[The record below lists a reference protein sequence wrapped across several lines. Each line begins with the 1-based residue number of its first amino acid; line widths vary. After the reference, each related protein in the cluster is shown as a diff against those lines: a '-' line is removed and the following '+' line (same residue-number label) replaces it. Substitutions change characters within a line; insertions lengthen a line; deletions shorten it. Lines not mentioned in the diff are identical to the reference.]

1 MIPRALPLWAAAA
14 AVGLLPLHAAQAAS
28 SVKFP
33 DKVCDITHYGAEGH
47 RLQIALNT
55 DAIQK
60 AIDYCAAAGGG
71 TVLVPKGNFL
81 TNPLF
86 LKNNIQLKLEKD
98 ATLVASTEVAAY
110 RGDDKTRYAEA
121 ENGWLPFS
129 ASATRKTWP
138 SSVKA
143 LSTARAQC
151 GGNAGGKIS
160 APPARKAVPTGR
172 G

>member
-60 AIDYCAAAGGG
+60 AIDDCAAAGGG
-71 TVLVPKGNFL
+71 AGQMMERQFPDQPAVS
-81 TNPLF
+81 
-86 LKNNIQLKLEKD
+86 EKQ
-98 ATLVASTEVAAY
+98 Y
-110 RGDDKTRYAEA
+110 
-121 ENGWLPFS
+121 S
-129 ASATRKTWP
+129 A
-138 SSVKA
+138 
-143 LSTARAQC
+143 
-151 GGNAGGKIS
+151 
-160 APPARKAVPTGR
+160 
-172 G
+172 

>member
-1 MIPRALPLWAAAA
+1 
-14 AVGLLPLHAAQAAS
+14 
-28 SVKFP
+28 
-33 DKVCDITHYGAEGH
+33 
-47 RLQIALNT
+47 
-55 DAIQK
+55 
-60 AIDYCAAAGGG
+60 
-71 TVLVPKGNFL
+71 VLVPKGNFL

-121 ENGWLPFS
+121 KTAGCRLS
-129 ASATRKTWP
+129 ASPTRKTWP

-143 LSTARAQC
+143 LSTARARC
-151 GGNAGGKIS
+151 GGSAGGKIS
-160 APPARKAVPTGR
+160 APPARKAVPTDR

>member
-60 AIDYCAAAGGG
+60 RLMTALPPEGNGAGAERQFPDQPA
-71 TVLVPKGNFL
+71 VS
-81 TNPLF
+81 
-86 LKNNIQLKLEKD
+86 EKQ
-98 ATLVASTEVAAY
+98 Y
-110 RGDDKTRYAEA
+110 
-121 ENGWLPFS
+121 S
-129 ASATRKTWP
+129 A
-138 SSVKA
+138 
-143 LSTARAQC
+143 
-151 GGNAGGKIS
+151 
-160 APPARKAVPTGR
+160 
-172 G
+172 

>member
-33 DKVCDITHYGAEGH
+33 DKICDITHYGAEGH

-60 AIDYCAAAGGG
+60 AIDDCAAVGGG
-71 TVLVPKGNFL
+71 TVRVPKGNFL

-98 ATLVASTEVAAY
+98 ATLVASTEEAAY
-110 RGDDKTRYAEA
+110 RGDDKTRYA
-121 ENGWLPFS
+121 
-129 ASATRKTWP
+129 ATKVHGQYR
-138 SSVKA
+138 
-143 LSTARAQC
+143 
-151 GGNAGGKIS
+151 
-160 APPARKAVPTGR
+160 
-172 G
+172 